1 MRRLKT
7 SELASH
13 QGSWLIFDFGNVL
26 IEIDPTRSIEAFQT
40 LGAQADLHLDAD
52 IFHDFETGILSAAG
66 FRDALRG
73 QLGRAASRSSLD
85 AAWNALLL
93 EIPPRTLHVLRSLR
107 AQGYRLALLSNTNPI
122 HIDEVRR
129 RLGPLAMANSRAAL
143 SGFFTPTKWVCANPI
158 RRSMPRWTVNWAS
171 PRPPRCSLLTTTP
184 PTLLQ
189 LPPTDGG
196 RCILSRFTS
205 LGIAQ

>member
-52 IFHDFETGILSAAG
+52 FFQDFETGAITAAE
-66 FRDALRG
+66 FRRALRS
-73 QLGRAASRSSLD
+73 QLRWASADSSID
-85 AAWNALLL
+85 RAWNALLL

-129 RLGPLAMANSRAAL
+129 RLGPFGYGEFARCFERIFYSYEMGFRKPDPTIYAA
-143 SGFFTPTKWVCANPI
+143 VD
-158 RRSMPRWTVNWAS
+158 RE
-171 PRPPRCSLLTTTP
+171 
-184 PTLLQ
+184 
-189 LPPTDGG
+189 
-196 RCILSRFTS
+196 
-205 LGIAQ
+205 LGITSPAEVLFIDDNAANIAAAAAYGWRTMHFI

>member
-26 IEIDPTRSIEAFQT
+26 IQIDPARSIEAFQT

-52 IFHDFETGILSAAG
+52 FFQDFETGAITAAE
-66 FRDALRG
+66 FRRALRS
-73 QLGRAASRSSLD
+73 QLRWASADSRVD
-85 AAWNALLL
+85 RAWNALLL
-93 EIPPRTLHVLRSLR
+93 EIPPKTLSVLRSLR

-129 RLGPLAMANSRAAL
+129 RLGPFAYGEFARCFERIFYSYEMGLRKPDPAIYAA
-143 SGFFTPTKWVCANPI
+143 VD
-158 RRSMPRWTVNWAS
+158 RE
-171 PRPPRCSLLTTTP
+171 
-184 PTLLQ
+184 
-189 LPPTDGG
+189 
-196 RCILSRFTS
+196 
-205 LGIAQ
+205 LGITSPAEVLFIDDNAANIASAAAYGWRTLHFV

>member
-26 IEIDPTRSIEAFQT
+26 IEIDPARSIEAFQT

-52 IFHDFETGILSAAG
+52 FFHDFETGAITAAE
-66 FRDALRG
+66 FRRALRS
-73 QLGRAASRSSLD
+73 QLRWASSDSSID
-85 AAWNALLL
+85 RAWNALLL
-93 EIPPRTLHVLRSLR
+93 EIPPKTLSVLRSLR

-129 RLGPLAMANSRAAL
+129 RLGPFGYGEFARCFERIYYSYEMGLRKPDPTIYAAVDRELGITSPAEVLFIDDNAANIASAAKH
-143 SGFFTPTKWVCANPI
+143 GWG
-158 RRSMPRWTVNWAS
+158 
-171 PRPPRCSLLTTTP
+171 
-184 PTLLQ
+184 TLLFQ
-189 LPPTDGG
+189 
-196 RCILSRFTS
+196 
-205 LGIAQ
+205 

>member
-13 QGSWLIFDFGNVL
+13 QGAWLIFDFGNVL
-26 IEIDPTRSIEAFQT
+26 IEIDPARSIQAFQA
-40 LGAQADLHLDAD
+40 LGAPADLNLEAD
-52 IFHDFETGILSAAG
+52 FFHDFETGILSAAE

-93 EIPPRTLHVLRSLR
+93 EIPPKTLRVLRSLR
-107 AQGYRLALLSNTNPI
+107 TQGYRLALLSNTNPI

-129 RLGPLAMANSRAAL
+129 RLGPFGYGEFARCFERIFYSYEMGLRKPDPAIYAA
-143 SGFFTPTKWVCANPI
+143 VD
-158 RRSMPRWTVNWAS
+158 RE
-171 PRPPRCSLLTTTP
+171 
-184 PTLLQ
+184 
-189 LPPTDGG
+189 
-196 RCILSRFTS
+196 
-205 LGIAQ
+205 LGIASPAEVLFVDDNAANIASAAKHGWGTLLFQ